1 MSRWLRLRATLVGA
15 STAALAASSALGLT
29 VLPASATTGAQ
40 STTVNVSVDGSPH
53 CFNGDG
59 VPNCNLYDGKQY
71 VWFSGLPAGASLGA
85 GTYIWAVLSPGGQ
98 PNANDF
104 APLRTNG
111 NDPNLSDETD
121 PSINREFSTDGT
133 TITNLGSHESYGSLI
148 RVGLNPPS
156 SPPEGAGVA
165 WYADT
170 PNPGG
175 VYILAVCQI
184 SSSQS
189 TSAITPGT
197 VDPHLC
203 KYDAFKVQAPTP
215 PCTENCGPGQVF
227 GSFVV
232 TKDANGAYSNT
243 YKWTATKAVDKT
255 LVKQIG
261 GSTIFTYTVT
271 ASYDGGTISNIK
283 VTGTISVFNGTT
295 AADGVTLEAVNID
308 SVTDQLS
315 DGTACTVTGGGAK
328 TLAGGSNTD
337 FAYVCNLSALPQGT
351 LDNTAT
357 VAWSQQTLVSG
368 DTLFAGT
375 ADFTFNGVSFAAT
388 NIDSCATVK
397 DTFNGGV
404 ADTLGTVC
412 VGDSP
417 AATNVNLSGLG
428 GFSESFSAP
437 TFTFIYSRTIAIQND
452 ICVAYSNQAG
462 VSGNTTTTTSS
473 VVTVTVCGGV
483 TGGLTM
489 GFWQNKN
496 GQGLITTGRSTGGI
510 CDSGTYLRTFHPF
523 SNLSP
528 TASCSVVATYVYNV
542 VKAATCGG
550 ITCNAMLKAQMLA
563 TALDVFFSD
572 PANGDTIRNFNGGN
586 PVSLGGVK
594 VDLTQIF
601 CDASTGGSCVSSYQD
616 TSSAFGGGTC
626 QTVSALLAYQN
637 TADPA
642 IDAGTNWYLQ
652 AKATQ
657 VLAKNTFD
665 AINNQIAFSCL

>member
-133 TITNLGSHESYGSLI
+133 TITNLGSHTSDGNLI

-184 SSSQS
+184 STSQS

-232 TKDANGAYSNT
+232 TKDAKGAYNNT

-261 GSTIFTYTVT
+261 GSTTFTYTVT

-315 DGTACTVTGGGAK
+315 DGTTVCTVTGGEARA
-328 TLAGGSNTD
+328 LAGGSNTD

-357 VAWSQQTLVSG
+357 VTWSQQTLGSG
-368 DTLFAGT
+368 DTLLAGT
-375 ADFTFNGVSFAAT
+375 ADFTFNAVSFAAT

-417 AATNVNLSGLG
+417 AATNLNLSGLG

-462 VSGNTTTTTSS
+462 VSGNTTTTTTTSS

-496 GQGLITTGRSTGGI
+496 GQYMIGHADQTKLM
-510 CDSGTYLRTFHPF
+510 TYLKNYHPF
-523 SNLSP
+523 SE
-528 TASCSVVATYVYNV
+528 ASAPLATYVTNV
-542 VKAATCGG
+542 IKAATCTSTSK
-550 ITCNAMLKAQMLA
+550 TCNAMLKAQMLA
-563 TALDVFFSD
+563 TALDVYFSD
-572 PANGDTIRNFNGGN
+572 PTNGDPIAAFNGGN
-586 PVSLGGVK
+586 TVSLGGVK